1 MINTLRGSMH
11 CFVTVPSAGVHVS
24 WDGTWRYCFKHR
36 SQWNPGI
43 SDDIVLVQNPGRNP
57 VQIKELGQSEGICNP
72 KMQQAEDTP
81 APPALDIN
89 LEDWTLVFRQT
100 APFQFSADDDF
111 AQARL
116 LNPKSP
122 LADNF
127 SILGQLDQYR
137 CSDGY
142 FTFLLRYP
150 EESSRVNIWR
160 QTSNPVEMQEE
171 GVDGFEAVQTH
182 WGGVKW
188 QGLQRTDRRRHRRD
202 SFLDGCVCDSQH
214 WAYAI
219 GVAPL
224 PTGQYNS
231 NGDDFCIPGPLS
243 GDECVSMTQVELYV
257 STKWA
262 VPCPTEKKNQD
273 PHDTEWHQGT
283 AKDNPLCEHGQ
294 KKSECQ
300 MCKDSL
306 AGRFILE
313 HTPHLPCLPGHGR
326 RWLWDQGKHCAG
338 NAQLWCRPQRLTF
351 DSGLFFADMVN
362 APARSCKRDHWPL
375 PYSPAF
381 GQDLCNGF
389 FSFVYKDELHYSG
402 MLRRG
407 LPDDYGCLK
416 WADGSEYHGEFD
428 DGEMT
433 GYGRYLFPDGGEF
446 RGIFARG
453 MPQQGFYLPPNNDH
467 RRITDYVDRMP
478 NTPLWDMDNGAL
490 LHASMQDLP
499 LPQYA
504 WTKAD
509 GMAIT
514 ACRSNFQTGEIQKDF
529 SHMKNVSARLVWARP
544 IYADQPL
551 WNADEC
557 RGKIVAIMRGPRP
570 PARPCSYNIKMFHA
584 QNAGAVGVVVV
595 DYDPDGRFSVV
606 PRAELGP
613 LYPNGPDLRKLS
625 IPGFLTL
632 YSMAGALQDG
642 AVTTMMMAPPTPKGL
657 EQGWRLGVIY
667 CRKQENQRSGL
678 SRAKADLLM
687 SEFFEQRRHE
697 RAEEQVGC
705 SLEPTSMLCCADQQ
719 NTDVAVNAQELMQ
732 DKLHDLKCG
741 IDPHLSSK
749 EWVGGNVFDSLNV
762 LKQDRNAPPPKTRS
776 GSITQAMLAK
786 VTTQSKARE
795 LAEQVESAGALIGSV
810 FHGAVATMTAEAASE
825 TVVALN
831 PLSSQPVSSS
841 RTGGQGSALEH
852 KLAQEQG
859 VEGQPSG
866 QPRSATHTPRRGLR
880 VEHKPSGN
888 QSSPADAS
896 PMPQVPNASPTSP
909 PLAKPSPAAASAAP
923 TTPRTPAEALTGST
937 PSSAASPAASLS
949 ESELRSRIQ
958 SLEEENRRLVLERDR
973 EREMTKNL
981 LLQSPH
987 SAAAD
992 SPVATAAA
1000 ATASSPVSASAF
1012 GNAGPETRRGGGS
1025 KQKQEPKEAAWGQL
1039 EEYLQQSSDR
1049 IGAQMVSLL
1058 GVTPPRSSS
1067 SRPASRPSWMKG

>member
-1 MINTLRGSMH
+1 MHARTHAHTHTRTRSGYGCYIWPEGDQLRAIFQRALPLNGYYFPPQNACRRLADFSMRLPG
-11 CFVTVPSAGVHVS
+11 TPP
-24 WDGTWRYCFKHR
+24 WDMTRDMRLPF
-36 SQWNPGI
+36 P
-43 SDDIVLVQNPGRNP
+43 
-57 VQIKELGQSEGICNP
+57 
-72 KMQQAEDTP
+72 
-81 APPALDIN
+81 PPASM
-89 LEDWTLVFRQT
+89 LER
-100 APFQFSADDDF
+100 
-111 AQARL
+111 
-116 LNPKSP
+116 P
-122 LADNF
+122 LAP
-127 SILGQLDQYR
+127 Y
-137 CSDGY
+137 
-142 FTFLLRYP
+142 
-150 EESSRVNIWR
+150 V
-160 QTSNPVEMQEE
+160 
-171 GVDGFEAVQTH
+171 
-182 WGGVKW
+182 
-188 QGLQRTDRRRHRRD
+188 
-202 SFLDGCVCDSQH
+202 
-214 WAYAI
+214 WA
-219 GVAPL
+219 
-224 PTGQYNS
+224 
-231 NGDDFCIPGPLS
+231 
-243 GDECVSMTQVELYV
+243 
-257 STKWA
+257 
-262 VPCPTEKKNQD
+262 
-273 PHDTEWHQGT
+273 
-283 AKDNPLCEHGQ
+283 
-294 KKSECQ
+294 
-300 MCKDSL
+300 
-306 AGRFILE
+306 
-313 HTPHLPCLPGHGR
+313 
-326 RWLWDQGKHCAG
+326 
-338 NAQLWCRPQRLTF
+338 
-351 DSGLFFADMVN
+351 
-362 APARSCKRDHWPL
+362 
-375 PYSPAF
+375 
-381 GQDLCNGF
+381 
-389 FSFVYKDELHYSG
+389 
-402 MLRRG
+402 
-407 LPDDYGCLK
+407 
-416 WADGSEYHGEFD
+416 
-428 DGEMT
+428 
-433 GYGRYLFPDGGEF
+433 
-446 RGIFARG
+446 
-453 MPQQGFYLPPNNDH
+453 
-467 RRITDYVDRMP
+467 
-478 NTPLWDMDNGAL
+478 
-490 LHASMQDLP
+490 
-499 LPQYA
+499 
-504 WTKAD
+504 KAD
-509 GMAIT
+509 GLAVARVMNQKCPQSAAT
-514 ACRSNFQTGEIQKDF
+514 QHQKSVGRQEQADSACGGHVDLR
-529 SHMKNVSARLVWARP
+529 HMQRVSASLVWARP
-544 IYADQPL
+544 RFADQPL
-551 WNADEC
+551 WNAADV
-557 RGKIVAIMRGPRP
+557 RGKIAVISRGPWP
-570 PARPCSYNIKMFHA
+570 PAPEVSYAEKIYYC
-584 QNAGAVGVVVV
+584 QEAGAVGVVVV

-613 LYPNGPDLRKLS
+613 LYPNGPDLKKLS

-642 AVTTMMMAPPTPKGL
+642 AVTTMMLGPPTPKGL

-749 EWVGGNVFDSLNV
+749 EWVGGNVFDSLNA

-866 QPRSATHTPRRGLR
+866 QPRRAPHTPQRRSI
-880 VEHKPSGN
+880 VEHKSSGN

-896 PMPQVPNASPTSP
+896 PMLRVPNASPTSP

-981 LLQSPH
+981 LLKSQSPH

-992 SPVATAAA
+992 SPVSTAAAA
-1000 ATASSPVSASAF
+1000 ATASSPVSASTS

-1025 KQKQEPKEAAWGQL
+1025 KQKQERKEAAWGQL
-1039 EEYLQQSSDR
+1039 GEYFQQSSDR